1 MRVRQNG
8 LSLLETMVSMSI
20 LAFVMGAVFLAFTES
35 SRTFQHS
42 LLRQGLQGDAAKMES
57 LVGRDVR
64 ISDFYTR
71 AIIDRSFTTSDG
83 RVVER
88 DGFSVA
94 ALSDWDEP
102 TNFDSVT
109 GLPLWNQY
117 VVYYATNDEDSGR
130 LVRQLVDGAGST
142 GGAPYLGLA
151 TNMSNDP
158 SLNGNVLT
166 STLVSSQ
173 VDEFRVD
180 ADDGTHALEIR
191 LKLRRRDGR
200 RRSGGEEKVDETL
213 EVRFSPSALNTF
225 PKLY

>member
-1 MRVRQNG
+1 
-8 LSLLETMVSMSI
+8 
-20 LAFVMGAVFLAFTES
+20 
-35 SRTFQHS
+35 
-42 LLRQGLQGDAAKMES
+42 
-57 LVGRDVR
+57 
-64 ISDFYTR
+64 
-71 AIIDRSFTTSDG
+71 
-83 RVVER
+83 
-88 DGFSVA
+88 
-94 ALSDWDEP
+94 
-102 TNFDSVT
+102 
-109 GLPLWNQY
+109 
-117 VVYYATNDEDSGR
+117 
-130 LVRQLVDGAGST
+130 
-142 GGAPYLGLA
+142 
-151 TNMSNDP
+151 MSNDP